1 MDLITFPMIPIKT
14 QIYPSSVKIRQIKVI
29 YDSCSR
35 ICFRTH
41 FAYFTSEMHE
51 LFYSSMVNPK
61 DLNFTCVQHSEY
73 FNSYMN
79 CPF

>member
-14 QIYPSSVKIRQIKVI
+14 QIYPFSVKIHPIKVI
-29 YDSCSR
+29 SDSCSR

-41 FAYFTSEMHE
+41 FTYFTSEMHE
-51 LFYSSMVNPK
+51 LFHSSMLNPK
-61 DLNFTCVQHSEY
+61 NLNFTCVQYY
-73 FNSYMN
+73 FTSYMN